1 MLELRL
7 DEGLLRFDGEVIEY
21 FTENGK
27 SHRYHVLYLKSI
39 ELVKG
44 RKEMKLMDLHYGKG
58 GGFRGSII
66 PSDQVSRAEEFIRTV
81 MSAVSEAKSG

>member
-7 DEGLLRFDGEVIEY
+7 DDGLLRFDGEVVEY

-27 SHRYHVLYLKSI
+27 SHRYHILYLKSLEI
-39 ELVKG
+39 VSGWKDT
-44 RKEMKLMDLHYGKG
+44 KLMDLRYGKG

-66 PSDQVSRAEEFIRTV
+66 PADQVTQAEEFIRAV
-81 MSAVSEAKSG
+81 MKAVSEAS